1 MNDTMSADKYQ
12 QLINGNKKKSRVV
25 RYNSASGTVTEGEI
39 QNQILDWLNLKQIFN
54 WRQNTMGVY
63 CGSDDQGKA
72 KFRKAPATGV
82 ADILGVLPN
91 GRFLAIECKRPGGK
105 PSPEQIEFIDNV
117 NANGGL
123 AFIADNLD
131 IVIETI
137 EQQSN

>member
-1 MNDTMSADKYQ
+1 MSADKYQ

-63 CGSDDQGKA
+63 CGKDNQGNA
-72 KFRKAPATGV
+72 RFRKAPTTGV
-82 ADILGVLPN
+82 SDILGVLPN

-105 PSPEQIEFIDNV
+105 TTPEQLEFIDSV
-117 NANGGL
+117 NSNGGL
-123 AFIADNLD
+123 AFVADSLD
-131 IVIETI
+131 VVMERLDDLK
-137 EQQSN
+137 

>member
-63 CGSDDQGKA
+63 CGKDNQGNA
-72 KFRKAPATGV
+72 RFRKAPTTGV
-82 ADILGVLPN
+82 SDILGVLPN

-105 PSPEQIEFIDNV
+105 ATPEQLEFIDSV
-117 NANGGL
+117 NSNGGL
-123 AFIADNLD
+123 AFVADSLD
-131 IVIETI
+131 VVMERLDDLK
-137 EQQSN
+137 